1 MESTK
6 TPNDNHVLV
15 TPPDRYYS
23 EAFNILLVDFDW
35 GLTEAI
41 INPLRSANVTL
52 AIHAYIS
59 SDSDPAWLIDVASS
73 SDIVLMDLSKTTNN
87 DIVKGHIISK
97 ENVWYT
103 GRPDLEKF
111 WPRYTNDPL
120 SLLIFEISKYQT
132 KNTRM

>member
-6 TPNDNHVLV
+6 TTNDNHVLV

-41 INPLRSANVTL
+41 INPLRSANATL
-52 AIHAYIS
+52 AIHAYIP
-59 SDSDPAWLIDVASS
+59 SDSNPAWLIDVASN

-87 DIVKGHIISK
+87 DIIKGHIISK

-103 GRPDLEKF
+103 GRSDLENF

-120 SLLIFEISKYQT
+120 SLLIFEISKYQS